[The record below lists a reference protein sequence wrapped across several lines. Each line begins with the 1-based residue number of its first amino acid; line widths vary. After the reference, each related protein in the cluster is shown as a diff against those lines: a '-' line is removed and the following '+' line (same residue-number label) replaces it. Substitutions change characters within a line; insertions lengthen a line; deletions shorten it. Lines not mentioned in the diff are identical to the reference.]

1 MIFRKFKRKIS
12 QNKFFWKYRHFLP
25 KIYHNPNWKPKTINN
40 IFFEIIDQNKISSIM
55 DFGFGSGD
63 LLLEIFKKRKNN
75 VKFFYGID
83 INSENRRKI
92 KKIIHGPN
100 TFFEKKIDDKLFKK
114 INDSGIQKIDLI
126 VFDRVLYI
134 FSDNELDK
142 LFKEIT
148 TLTSYILID
157 DFTETDVIK
166 DPEYRHRNWIKILKE
181 FNFKPEI
188 IIDSINGQPHN
199 CISKTLLFSR
209 QRENI

>member
-1 MIFRKFKRKIS
+1 MLFRKIKRFFS
-12 QNKFFWKYRHFLP
+12 ANTFFWKYRHLIQKSYQNGDPQPRPLDKF
-25 KIYHNPNWKPKTINN
+25 
-40 IFFEIIDQNKISSIM
+40 FFEVIENYQIKSIL
-55 DFGFGSGD
+55 DFGFGRGYMLKELYNKNID
-63 LLLEIFKKRKNN
+63 INLL
-75 VKFFYGID
+75 GID
-83 INSENRRKI
+83 INRFNIQALEKEIGRQNIFLYEKFDKNLI
-92 KKIIHGPN
+92 KKDIKN
-100 TFFEKKIDDKLFKK
+100 
-114 INDSGIQKIDLI
+114 INLSKIDLI